1 MKRRLARMA
10 KITII
15 MALLAIIFSLL
26 PRPAGAVSEGCAQL
40 ASYIDTLQP
49 ATARL
54 TTLEFAAGEII
65 IIDAQGGGRLQIDSP
80 AGTPAAGPI
89 DAPATLYYVIPAS
102 GQRDLQIMNVSPDQP
117 LTITLRCDGAAAERL
132 LAAGIPDMPIALG
145 SIVEADGRPALTI
158 YRVADESK
166 EPPLLTIYPEDL
178 AALRASLTPLEDT
191 LLLQIEDV
199 MILARAGGDFAV
211 QIGPDSVGIVRG
223 IVFDNVPPNVMYG
236 YVVRVNGG

>member
-1 MKRRLARMA
+1 MA

-15 MALLAIIFSLL
+15 LALLAIIFSLL

-65 IIDAQGGGRLQIDSP
+65 IIDAQGQGRLQIDSP

-102 GQRDLQIMNVSPDQP
+102 GQRDLQIMNVSPDQM
-117 LTITLRCDGAAAERL
+117 LTITLRCDGASPERL

-145 SIVEADGRPALTI
+145 SMVEADGRPALAVF
-158 YRVADESK
+158 RVSDEN
-166 EPPLLTIYPEDL
+166 EAPPLLTIYPEDV
-178 AALRASLTPLEDT
+178 AALRASPLPLEDRA
-191 LLLQIEDV
+191 LLQIEEV
-199 MILARAGGDFAV
+199 TILARAGGNFAV
-211 QIGPDSVGIVRG
+211 QTGPDSIGIVRG
-223 IVFDNVPPNVMYG
+223 IVFDNVPPGVIYG
-236 YVVRVNGG
+236 YVYRVEAG